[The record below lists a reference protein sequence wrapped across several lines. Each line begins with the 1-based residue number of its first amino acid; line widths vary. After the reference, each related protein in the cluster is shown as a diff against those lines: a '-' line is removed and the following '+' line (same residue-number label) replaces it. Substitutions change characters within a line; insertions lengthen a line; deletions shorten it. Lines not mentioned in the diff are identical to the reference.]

1 MESTDLVKL
10 FLGAV
15 TLFVLY
21 RLIYWYAFSRKPKEI
36 EAPNAENN
44 KNTAHEH
51 ETPKGYVNAFL
62 GYVDNF
68 ISKLRQDDEE
78 TVLTDVPVKSA
89 LPVIPVFFACD
100 NNYFPYLTVTLKS
113 MLANASKEYSYKI
126 YVITTNLDEKYEAML
141 SDFETPTVEISTV
154 HLKED
159 LRKITEKFHL
169 RDYYSMETYY
179 RFFIANLFPQY
190 DKVLYLDCDI
200 AVVGDIAELY
210 NTEIG
215 NNFVAAVPEE
225 VMTEINEFGEYVEKA
240 LDVDRYK
247 YFNAGIMVM
256 NLDAFRQENIEGK
269 FIDLLTHFK
278 FRVTQDQDYL
288 NVLCK
293 NRVTLLDL
301 GWNKTAFK
309 NDKFDDA
316 NLKIVHF
323 KIHWKP
329 WHYKNVAYENLFWD
343 YARQTSFYQDLIDMR
358 ENYSEESKKRDE
370 TAYQRL
376 VQMAI
381 DDTNDAGNYRNVV
394 CCANC

>member
-44 KNTAHEH
+44 KNTTHEH

-78 TVLTDVPVKSA
+78 TVYTDVPVKSA
-89 LPVIPVFFACD
+89 LPAIPVFFACD

-141 SDFETPTVEISTV
+141 SEFETPTVEISTV

-358 ENYSEESKKRDE
+358 ENYSEEKTR
-370 TAYQRL
+370 
-376 VQMAI
+376 
-381 DDTNDAGNYRNVV
+381 
-394 CCANC
+394 